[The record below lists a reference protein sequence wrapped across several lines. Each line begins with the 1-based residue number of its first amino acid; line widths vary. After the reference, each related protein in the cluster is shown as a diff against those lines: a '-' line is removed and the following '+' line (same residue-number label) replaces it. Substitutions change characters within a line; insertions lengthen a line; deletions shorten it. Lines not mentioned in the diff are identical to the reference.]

1 MSLKDELDDSAP
13 QAPIITI
20 VGFPGAGKTSL
31 AGLFPNPIFIQAE
44 NAKTVFETS
53 DVKPAFLKQLRKA
66 DKKTGHR
73 PSIEIMDKLRM
84 LIQEEHDYKTVI
96 IDSNTALNELFE
108 EEVVVFDDSNKP
120 GDSIGNAAGGFHK
133 GYDVS
138 MGMHSNLIRACEFL
152 RGKGMAVV
160 FLSHTGIHK
169 VKTSPE
175 EMSEYSTYSLAMHD
189 RSKKLYVSRSDA
201 VIYLKEE
208 RYLTGAE
215 SNSKGQQTKAARVT
229 MSGDRYLITSSD
241 GTTGY
246 VDAKNRYNMPQEI
259 KLVKGENP
267 LLQYIP
273 FFNQPTT
280 QPQ

>member
-1 MSLKDELDDSAP
+1 MSLKDELDDNAP

-53 DVKPAFLKQLRKA
+53 EVKPAFLKQLTKA
-66 DKKTGHR
+66 DKQTGHR
-73 PSIEIMDKLRM
+73 PSLEVMDKLRM
-84 LIQEEHDYKTVI
+84 LIQEKHDYKTVV
-96 IDSNTALNELFE
+96 IDSVTSLNDLYE

-120 GDSIGNAAGGFHK
+120 CDSIGNAAGGFHK

-152 RGKGMAVV
+152 RKKGMAVV
-160 FLSHTGIHK
+160 FLSHTGVHK
-169 VKTSPE
+169 VKMSPE
-175 EMSEYSTYSLAMHD
+175 ETSEYSTYSLAMHE

-201 VIYLKEE
+201 VIYIKEE

-215 SNSKGQQTKAARVT
+215 SNRKGEQIKSARVT
-229 MSGDRYLITSSD
+229 TSGDRYLITSSD

-259 KLVKGENP
+259 KVLKGENP
-267 LLQYIP
+267 LIQYIT
-273 FFNQPTT
+273 FYKQQNQP
-280 QPQ
+280 Q

>member
-1 MSLKDELDDSAP
+1 MSLKDELDDSGP

-53 DVKPAFLKQLRKA
+53 DVKPKFLKQLRKA

-96 IDSNTALNELFE
+96 IDSNTALNDLFE
-108 EEVVVFDDSNKP
+108 EEVVVFDDGNKP
-120 GDSIGNAAGGFHK
+120 CDSIGNAAGGFHK

-175 EMSEYSTYSLAMHD
+175 EMSEYSTYSLAMHE

-215 SNSKGQQTKAARVT
+215 SNNKGQQTKAARVT
-229 MSGDRYLITSSD
+229 TSGDRYLITSSD

-280 QPQ
+280 KPQ